1 MADDGG
7 EVMTDADF
15 EKALDALREQEP
27 NGEVGELLKMMN
39 ENRMIS
45 WEEAEQILGGSSY
58 NEPIKSSL
66 PEQTR
71 PTEPDND
78 TDVDD
83 SIQKL
88 LQNDPKLKE
97 INLNNMKRT
106 PIPQVKRLI
115 AAIRDNT
122 FLEKLS
128 LANMGLYDSNVEEI
142 RLGLQPLIDV
152 VEKNSTLKAVNLETN
167 YLSGDFFAKLFQA
180 ALKNQTLEEVKAVNQ
195 GVTFSTTSE
204 KEIIDAIFANRG
216 IIKVSINLRLPEG
229 RHKIEN
235 AMLRNGEIKRVLR
248 RQAAQ
253 AAKAADEAN
262 QKAEQKTTTKKTDEV
277 KKSSPKK
284 AATKASTGTTKVT
297 PTKDGTTTA
306 AKTPTEAPAMIAT
319 GAAAKTLTKT
329 PAKSAAKTPTKSAAK
344 APATKANTAEVPTE
358 EDKKTEAKATAK
370 PLAKTAP
377 KVPAKTTT
385 STKASSKST
394 AAKAAADSSTTEAT
408 TKAPAKPA
416 ATTASAKQPDT
427 SATKPAAKTA
437 PAVPPK
443 KATISKTATD
453 KPASAEKSEA
463 AATAKEAT
471 ASKTTS
477 KKTATKKVEQPM
489 AVYPLKKSQKQ

>member
-1 MADDGG
+1 MADDAG

-78 TDVDD
+78 TDVDE

-128 LANMGLYDSNVEEI
+128 LANMGLYDSNVE
-142 RLGLQPLIDV
+142 PLIDV
-152 VEKNSTLKAVNLETN
+152 VENNSTLKAVNLETN
-167 YLSGDFFAKLFQA
+167 YISGDFFAKLFQA

-195 GVTFSTTSE
+195 GVTFSTVSE

-262 QKAEQKTTTKKTDEV
+262 KKAEQETTTKKTDEV

-284 AATKASTGTTKVT
+284 AATKASTGTTKVA

-306 AKTPTEAPAMIAT
+306 TKIPAETPAMTAA
-319 GAAAKTLTKT
+319 GAAKTLTKT
-329 PAKSAAKTPTKSAAK
+329 PAKPAAKTPTKTK
-344 APATKANTAEVPTE
+344 APSTKAKTADVPAE
-358 EDKKTEAKATAK
+358 EDKKTEAKTTAK

-377 KVPAKTTT
+377 KVPAKTAV
-385 STKASSKST
+385 STKALSKST
-394 AAKAAADSSTTEAT
+394 AAKAAADSSTTEAA
-408 TKAPAKPA
+408 TKAPAKSAA
-416 ATTASAKQPDT
+416 ATTASSDKQPDT
-427 SATKPAAKTA
+427 SATKPTAKTA

-443 KATISKTATD
+443 KTTISKTASD

-477 KKTATKKVEQPM
+477 KKTPTKKVEQPLP
-489 AVYPLKKSQKQ
+489 VYPLKKSQKQ

>member
-1 MADDGG
+1 
-7 EVMTDADF
+7 
-15 EKALDALREQEP
+15 
-27 NGEVGELLKMMN
+27 MMN

-128 LANMGLYDSNVEEI
+128 LANMGLYDSNVE
-142 RLGLQPLIDV
+142 PLIDV

-262 QKAEQKTTTKKTDEV
+262 QKAEQKTTTKKTDE
-277 KKSSPKK
+277 
-284 AATKASTGTTKVT
+284 
-297 PTKDGTTTA
+297 
-306 AKTPTEAPAMIAT
+306 
-319 GAAAKTLTKT
+319 
-329 PAKSAAKTPTKSAAK
+329 
-344 APATKANTAEVPTE
+344 
-358 EDKKTEAKATAK
+358 
-370 PLAKTAP
+370 
-377 KVPAKTTT
+377 
-385 STKASSKST
+385 
-394 AAKAAADSSTTEAT
+394 
-408 TKAPAKPA
+408 
-416 ATTASAKQPDT
+416 
-427 SATKPAAKTA
+427 PAAKTA